1 MGWTKRQIVMA
12 AFEEIGLGAEA
23 YDVQP
28 GQLQS
33 ALRRLDAMV
42 AEWNGRGIR
51 IGYPLPASPAE
62 SSLDDATNVPDSA
75 VETMFLSL
83 AVRIAPGYG
92 KQVMPDTKASA
103 IRGYNTLIARATVP
117 VEMAFPSSM
126 PAGAGHKPWR
136 TENEEFLPTPA
147 DPVLAGDDGAL
158 DFD

>member
-12 AFEEIGLGAEA
+12 AFEEIGLGAEV

-28 GQLQS
+28 GQLAS
-33 ALRRLDAMV
+33 ALKRLDAMV

-75 VETMFLSL
+75 VETLFLSL

-92 KQVMPDTKASA
+92 KQVMPDTKATAKES
-103 IRGYNTLIARATVP
+103 YNTLLSLAAMPKEQQMPGT
-117 VEMAFPSSM
+117 M
-126 PAGAGHKPWR
+126 PAGAGNKPWR
-136 TENEEFLPTPA
+136 LDDKPFLRSPV
-147 DPVLAGDDGAL
+147 DQVLAGGDGPI
-158 DFD
+158 DYN

>member
-1 MGWTKRQIVMA
+1 VGWTKRQIVMA

-33 ALRRLDAMV
+33 ALRRLDVMV

-51 IGYPLPASPAE
+51 IGYPLPASPSE
-62 SSLDDATNVPDSA
+62 SDIDDATNVPDSA
-75 VETMFLSL
+75 VETLFLSL
-83 AVRIAPGYG
+83 AVRIAPSYG
-92 KQVMPDTKASA
+92 KQVLPDTKASS
-103 IRGYNTLIARATVP
+103 IRGYNTLIARATSP
-117 VEMAFPSSM
+117 VEMSFPSSM

-136 TENEEFLPTPA
+136 AGNEEFLEPPP
-147 DPVLAGDDGAL
+147 DPLLAGDDGAL

>member
-1 MGWTKRQIVMA
+1 MAWTKRQIVMA

-28 GQLQS
+28 GQLAS

-62 SSLDDATNVPDSA
+62 SSLDDSTNVPDSA
-75 VETMFLSL
+75 VETLFLSL

-103 IRGYNTLIARATVP
+103 IRGYNTLMARATTP
-117 VEMAFPSSM
+117 VEQQYPGTM
-126 PAGAGHKPWR
+126 PAGAGNKPWR
-136 TENEEFLPTPA
+136 WGGENFLEPDEEQ
-147 DPVLAGDDGAL
+147 VLAGNDGEIEY
-158 DFD
+158 D

>member
-12 AFEEIGLGAEA
+12 AFEEIGLGAEV

-28 GQLQS
+28 GQLAS
-33 ALRRLDAMV
+33 ALKRLDAMV

-75 VETMFLSL
+75 VETLFLSL

-103 IRGYNTLIARATVP
+103 IRGYNTLLARATTP
-117 VEMAFPSSM
+117 VEMALPSTM
-126 PAGAGHKPWR
+126 PAGQGNKPWR
-136 TENEEFLPTPA
+136 WGSEEFLEPPA
-147 DPVLAGDDGAL
+147 EEVQAGDDGDL
-158 DFD
+158 VYD